1 MSKAFVKGA
10 NERINLPHKI
20 CIIYT
25 EDILKEEYT
34 NYINLLIDKN
44 FLKKDVEYLEID
56 DLQGISGLQAIRV
69 SINYKNKLEKYT
81 KIEE

>member
-1 MSKAFVKGA
+1 
-10 NERINLPHKI
+10 
-20 CIIYT
+20 
-25 EDILKEEYT
+25 
-34 NYINLLIDKN
+34 
-44 FLKKDVEYLEID
+44 LKKDVEYLEID